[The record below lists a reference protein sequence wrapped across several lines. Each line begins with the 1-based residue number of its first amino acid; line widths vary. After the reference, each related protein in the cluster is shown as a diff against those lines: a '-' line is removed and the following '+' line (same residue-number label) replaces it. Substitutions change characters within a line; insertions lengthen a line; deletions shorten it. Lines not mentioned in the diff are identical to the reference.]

1 MEGHG
6 DGHGKCQRNEIF
18 HVIRDTVKRFA
29 ISITLADRAMS
40 LSCLSRELLANQ
52 AAIRPK
58 CPFEDL
64 FRRLKQRYSRAA
76 SQAVWKGT
84 RGKQEFKFRSTG
96 ARPGG
101 RQQNV
106 A

>member
-1 MEGHG
+1 MAKEVRPGSH
-6 DGHGKCQRNEIF
+6 
-18 HVIRDTVKRFA
+18 TVKRLA
-29 ISITLADRAMS
+29 ILYNPRCSSNA
-40 LSCLSRELLANQ
+40 LSCLCRVMANRAGHQ
-52 AAIRPK
+52 AD
-58 CPFEDL
+58 FEDL

-84 RGKQEFKFRSTG
+84 LGKQEFEFRSTG

>member
-1 MEGHG
+1 MVMATVSANTM
-6 DGHGKCQRNEIF
+6 RIL

-29 ISITLADRAMS
+29 IFYNPRCSS
-40 LSCLSRELLANQ
+40 NELSCLSRELMANQ
-52 AAIRPK
+52 PSIRPK

-84 RGKQEFKFRSTG
+84 LGKQEFEFRSTG

>member
-1 MEGHG
+1 MEGYD
-6 DGHGKCQRNEIF
+6 DGHGKCQRNENF
-18 HVIRDTVKRFA
+18 VCDSRHRQKIRHFYNPRC
-29 ISITLADRAMS
+29 SS
-40 LSCLSRELLANQ
+40 NELSCLSRELMANQ
-52 AAIRPK
+52 AGHQAEM
-58 CPFEDL
+58 PFEDL

-84 RGKQEFKFRSTG
+84 LGKQEFKFRSTG